1 MPARSRRS
9 RTRQLAVA
17 VVCTLVAAVSA
28 QGAQAASSAL
38 PFVALGDSYSAAS
51 GVLPPDLSA
60 PPLCLR
66 SIRNY
71 PHVIARQTGAQLTDA
86 TCGAA
91 ETTHF
96 FSSQYPGVAPQL
108 DAVKTD
114 TQLVTMTI
122 GGNDSGVFVN
132 SIVACGTA
140 GLTTLGRGSPCKDRY
155 GSSFEETIRTTT
167 YPSLVNALTAVRA
180 KAPGARVAILGYPW
194 IMPATGGC
202 FAKMPIAKGDVPYV
216 RGIQWTLN
224 DAVRRAAVAT
234 GATYVNFN
242 VVSNGHDACQP
253 IGVRWIEPVLQGT
266 NAVIVHPNALGERQ
280 MAVQVMKVLRLG

>member
-1 MPARSRRS
+1 MPPTRLFGTSRWA
-9 RTRQLAVA
+9 TP
-17 VVCTLVAAVSA
+17 T
-28 QGAQAASSAL
+28 
-38 PFVALGDSYSAAS
+38 
-51 GVLPPDLSA
+51 A
-60 PPLCLR
+60 PPPVSFRRTPLRRPQCLR

-71 PHVIARQTGAQLTDA
+71 PHVIAGKLGAQLTDV

-91 ETTHF
+91 ETGDF
-96 FSSQYPGVAPQL
+96 FTSQYFRVPPQL
-108 DAVKTD
+108 DAVTRSK
-114 TQLVTMTI
+114 QLVTMTI
-122 GGNDSGVFVN
+122 GGNDSGVFIDT
-132 SIVACGTA
+132 IVSCGTA
-140 GLTTLGRGSPCKDRY
+140 GLSTGGQGSPCKDRY
-155 GSSFEETIRTTT
+155 GSSFQDTIRNTT
-167 YPSLVNALTAVRA
+167 YPSLVKALRAVRA
-180 KAPGARVAILGYPW
+180 KAPTAKVAILGYPW

-242 VVSNGHDACQP
+242 VVSNGHDACKP